1 MAKGG
6 GGVHDGKQ
14 SHEQPGRRK
23 AKHRRGGGRHRT
35 GQRVRPTGSLG
46 AEEKRREASKRVREL
61 PGSIAPGNGVEQGL
75 HTSTTTYLALAAVTS
90 MPSMLA
96 VVVKRA
102 GRAVSCGRERQEK
115 ERACVEDDDHDEK
128 DWPAGQNK
136 ANQSKQH

>member
-1 MAKGG
+1 MLKTFWSEMSEIVKANCKELIY
-6 GGVHDGKQ
+6 VRESAQ
-14 SHEQPGRRK
+14 SPSLGDPGNI
-23 AKHRRGGGRHRT
+23 HRT
-35 GQRVRPTGSLG
+35 
-46 AEEKRREASKRVREL
+46 
-61 PGSIAPGNGVEQGL
+61 II
-75 HTSTTTYLALAAVTS
+75 TTYLALAAVTS

-96 VVVKRA
+96 VIVKRA